1 VTAAIGF
8 LLSFYTNPWIAQV
21 GYASAYGTVSG
32 RSPFNQ
38 SILKNYSSCRWEP
51 FLESYCLAGFLSIS
65 GESVFDTLLG
75 SGRLL
80 SMPIGARTERLE
92 SREFGTLEEKSK
104 VVTK

>member
-1 VTAAIGF
+1 M
-8 LLSFYTNPWIAQV
+8 
-21 GYASAYGTVSG
+21 
-32 RSPFNQ
+32 
-38 SILKNYSSCRWEP
+38 
-51 FLESYCLAGFLSIS
+51 AGFLSIS